1 MKQTISVVLA
11 TFNEEKNIERCLH
24 AVKDWADEMVVVD
37 GSSGDKTAELAN
49 TLGARVFVTDNKPMF
64 HINKNMAIDA
74 AQSNWVLQL
83 DCDEVVSEKLRDEIL
98 ETINSNPKENGFW
111 IPRSNYFLG
120 RFLKKGG
127 QYPDYTIRL
136 YRKGTARLAE
146 KTVHEQADV
155 QGEVGYLKND
165 LLHFADPSF
174 SRYLTRWNR
183 YTTLIA
189 QDMISG
195 ALPVAKPEFLQ
206 YFIIKPKLEFC
217 SIYLRHRGYVDGFP
231 GFVFALFS
239 SIRFMAIYI
248 KYWERKQKGEW
259 QINLK
264 DWQ

>member
-11 TFNEEKNIERCLH
+11 TYNEEKNIEQCLN
-24 AVKDWADEMVVVD
+24 AVNGWADEMIVVD
-37 GSSGDKTAELAN
+37 GSSADKTAELSRN
-49 TLGARVFVTDNKPMF
+49 LGAKVIVTDNKPMF

-74 AQSNWVLQL
+74 ATSDWVLQL
-83 DCDEVVSEKLRDEIL
+83 DCDEVVSEKLRDEIQA
-98 ETINSNPKENGFW
+98 TINSNPKENGFW
-111 IPRSNYFLG
+111 IPRANYFLG

-127 QYPDYTIRL
+127 QYPDETIRL

-155 QGEVGYLKND
+155 QGEVGHLKND

-195 ALPVAKPEFLQ
+195 ALPIAKPEFLQ
-206 YFIIKPKLEFC
+206 YFIVKPCKEFFL
-217 SIYLRHRGYVDGFP
+217 IYVRHRGYVDGLP

-239 SIRFMAIYI
+239 ALRFKAIYI
-248 KYWERKQKGEW
+248 KYWERKRKGEW
-259 QINLK
+259 VIDPA